1 MKLVLKPLNEQVI
14 IITGASGEIGLM
26 TARMAAQKGAKIV
39 AAAKDE
45 EVLLKLSDEIND
57 RGGIAVFVQADM
69 GIEEDVLRVAVTS
82 MRVFGTFD
90 TWVNITTEPSF
101 AGDDYLIENM
111 KQMFKTQFWGIVY
124 GSRLAANHL
133 KDRDVPGAII
143 NVDGFFREQ
152 PKPQQSVFSATKHA
166 VQSWTE
172 ELRVELEKEKIPGS
186 VSFIHPRGTATY
198 HNDSEVVNGTSGY
211 QGNIHAREVAEAIL
225 YCAEHPKREMHIGS
239 RSSVS
244 TVLRSV
250 SPLLMDKIKDVAKAA
265 WPRSEPGNHP
275 LDEPQKRTNGRGS
288 KGLITRGYEKA
299 SKHPLISAIAL
310 AGLGASLWMW
320 AKRKYKAIENS

>member
-1 MKLVLKPLNEQVI
+1 MKLILKPLNEQVI

-26 TARMAAQKGAKIV
+26 TARMAAKKGARIV

-57 RGGIAVFVQADM
+57 QGGIAVFVQADM

-101 AGDDYLIENM
+101 AGDDDLIDNM
-111 KQMFKTQFWGIVY
+111 KQMFKTHFWGIVY

-133 KDRDVPGAII
+133 KDRAVPGAII
-143 NVDGFFREQ
+143 NVDGFYREQ
-152 PKPQQSVFSATKHA
+152 IKPPQAVFSETKHA

-198 HNDSEVVNGTSGY
+198 HDDSELADGTPFY
-211 QGNIHAREVAEAIL
+211 HRNIHAREVAEAIL

-244 TVLRSV
+244 AVLRSV
-250 SPLLMDKIKDVAKAA
+250 SPLLMDKIKDVANAA
-265 WPRSEPGNHP
+265 WPRSESRNHP
-275 LDEPQKRTNGRGS
+275 IDKTKERTTVRSS
-288 KGLITRGYEKA
+288 KGLLTRGYEKA
-299 SKHPLISAIAL
+299 SKHPLISVIAL

-320 AKRKYKAIENS
+320 AKRKYKEPENH